1 MINCNC
7 KAGGIDEGEWRW
19 FQKEG
24 ESTNEKIR
32 LIVTNKWPES
42 ARYIVKRRRKT
53 KEKPNLGAQAMF
65 NAV

>member
-24 ESTNEKIR
+24 ESTKEKIR
-32 LIVTNKWPES
+32 LIVTNKWP
-42 ARYIVKRRRKT
+42 YIVKRRRKT